1 MRKDLQKNC
10 AFPTKPRLIF
20 RFFAMQ
26 LALAGLTGK
35 E

>member
-1 MRKDLQKNC
+1 MKKALQNFC
-10 AFPTKPRLIF
+10 AFPTKQRLIF

>member
-1 MRKDLQKNC
+1 MRKDLQKFC
-10 AFPTKPRLIF
+10 AFPTKQRLIF